1 MFTTV
6 TSHMMLRLLYQ
17 GLKYNLSGIFP
28 SFVMPTGSKVE
39 GRLMQVNDLLRIMEL
54 MVQCLEKQ
62 PAFLMQE
69 RS

>member
-1 MFTTV
+1 
-6 TSHMMLRLLYQ
+6 
-17 GLKYNLSGIFP
+17 
-28 SFVMPTGSKVE
+28 MPTGSKVE